1 MDLNTI
7 FDGWG
12 TELVVLIVTV
22 LLGIG
27 GSAIWHISINR
38 KKEVNKYNNTGDNS
52 EQNIAK
58 NIIRDDHSGNSNYT
72 FNGTVIFTDTNIGN
86 HVINDSLNNSTP
98 QDKHV
103 SLKDYLKDKL
113 SDNNNNNRGVDSQ
126 QAGENELEKSLG
138 EYLDANIIK
147 GLKEDEKQILC
158 LLYSNSQMNN
168 RELCR
173 NLSLSSKTIAD
184 KLTKLRDLGI
194 ISWIGNKSHGYWQVN
209 IKS

>member
-12 TELVVLIVTV
+12 TELISLTITI
-22 LLGIG
+22 LLCGIG
-27 GSAIWHISINR
+27 GVIWRISINR
-38 KKEVNKYNNTGDNS
+38 KKEVNKNIITGDHSVQNNT
-52 EQNIAK
+52 K
-58 NIIRDDHSGNSNYT
+58 NDHSGNSNIT
-72 FNGTVIFTDTNIGN
+72 FNGTVIFTGTNIGN
-86 HVINDSLNNSTP
+86 HTINDSLNNSTP

-113 SDNNNNNRGVDSQ
+113 SDNNNNNRGVDCQ
-126 QAGENELEKSLG
+126 QVGKNELEKSLG
-138 EYLDANIIK
+138 EYLDANLIK

-173 NLSLSSKTIAD
+173 KLSLSSKTIAD
-184 KLTKLRDLGI
+184 KLAKLRDLGI

>member
-12 TELVVLIVTV
+12 TELISLTITI
-22 LLGIG
+22 LLCGIG
-27 GSAIWHISINR
+27 GVIWRISINR
-38 KKEVNKYNNTGDNS
+38 KKEVNKNIITGDHSVQNNT
-52 EQNIAK
+52 K
-58 NIIRDDHSGNSNYT
+58 NDHSGNSNIT
-72 FNGTVIFTDTNIGN
+72 FNGTVIFTGTNIGN
-86 HVINDSLNNSTP
+86 HTINDSLNNSTP

-113 SDNNNNNRGVDSQ
+113 SDNNNNNRGVDCQ
-126 QAGENELEKSLG
+126 QVGENELEKSLG
-138 EYLDANIIK
+138 EYLDANLIM

-168 RELCR
+168 RELCQE
-173 NLSLSSKTIAD
+173 LSLSSNTIAV
-184 KLTKLRDLGI
+184 KLVKLRDLGI
-194 ISWIGNKSHGYWQVN
+194 ISWIGNKRNGYWQVN

>member
-12 TELVVLIVTV
+12 TELISLTITI
-22 LLGIG
+22 LLCGIG
-27 GSAIWHISINR
+27 GVIWRISINR
-38 KKEVNKYNNTGDNS
+38 KKEVNKNIITGDHSVQNNT
-52 EQNIAK
+52 K
-58 NIIRDDHSGNSNYT
+58 NDHSGNSNIT
-72 FNGTVIFTDTNIGN
+72 FNGTVIFTGTNIGN
-86 HVINDSLNNSTP
+86 HTINDSLNNSTP

-113 SDNNNNNRGVDSQ
+113 SDNNNNNRGVDCQ
-126 QAGENELEKSLG
+126 QVGENELEKSLG
-138 EYLDANIIK
+138 EYLDANLIK

-173 NLSLSSKTIAD
+173 KLSLSSKTIAD
-184 KLTKLRDLGI
+184 KLAKLRDLGI

>member
-12 TELVVLIVTV
+12 TELISLTITI
-22 LLGIG
+22 LLCGIG
-27 GSAIWHISINR
+27 GVIWRISINR
-38 KKEVNKYNNTGDNS
+38 KKEVNKNIITGDHSVQNNT
-52 EQNIAK
+52 K
-58 NIIRDDHSGNSNYT
+58 NDHSGNSNIT
-72 FNGTVIFTDTNIGN
+72 FNGTVIFTGTNIGN
-86 HVINDSLNNSTP
+86 HTINDSLNNSTP

-113 SDNNNNNRGVDSQ
+113 SDNNNNNRGVDCQ
-126 QAGENELEKSLG
+126 QVGENELEKSLG
-138 EYLDANIIK
+138 EYLDANLIK

-173 NLSLSSKTIAD
+173 KLSLSSKTIAD
-184 KLTKLRDLGI
+184 KLAKLRDLGI
-194 ISWIGNKSHGYWQVN
+194 ISWIGNKSHGYWQGN